1 MIFLDKKIC
10 NLLIIFSNERKFNLN
25 ETDDWNYYFYDL
37 RKEQIFIFIKKI
49 HQNGTR
55 RFLSNL

>member
-10 NLLIIFSNERKFNLN
+10 NLLIIFSNERKFNLK

-37 RKEQIFIFIKKI
+37 RKEQIFIKKI